1 MNLKTHIRTLTGEKL
16 FSWINWKLWFL
27 TNRHLKLHVQT
38 HPGDTWFN
46 CIACR
51 ASFLMNNC
59 LKKHIERH
67 TRTNLF
73 DFKECGYVFSRVA
86 DTYCIEPIKKCKTC
100 VVKCSTNGHLKNQML
115 QIYSCMNTM
124 RPKMASYLLD
134 TGDTMYRTKTT
145 D

>member
-1 MNLKTHIRTLTGEKL
+1 MN
-16 FSWINWKLWFL
+16 INWS
-27 TNRHLKLHVQT
+27 NGHLKLHVQT
-38 HPGDTWFN
+38 HPGDKWFN

-86 DTYCIEPIKKCKTC
+86 DTNCIEAKKKCICIDWSNLTC
-100 VVKCSTNGHLKNQML
+100 SSFSELWLSEKAPWML
-115 QIYSCMNTM
+115 PGPNNI
-124 RPKMASYLLD
+124 PKLYLSFC
-134 TGDTMYRTKTT
+134 GSPCIRTTLGIVAMKSLYYFNVYLPAPWSK
-145 D
+145 